1 MSSSDPYN
9 ANQSDSSIKEAPL
22 ENSNAIEDQIKSQ
35 VKDSGTWLRLFFM
48 FLFMF
53 IFYLIFVITGLV
65 GLIQFVARIIS
76 GKTLD
81 SLGDFNRKLS
91 SYAQEVVAY
100 ITYSSDK
107 KPFPFSE

>member
-1 MSSSDPYN
+1 MSSSDPYET
-9 ANQSDSSIKEAPL
+9 NQTDSSVKDSRL
-22 ENSNAIEDQIKSQ
+22 ENSQGIEEQIKSQ

-65 GLIQFVARIIS
+65 GIIQFVARIVS